1 MTKLWG
7 PIVWS
12 FFHIYAQQINPVF
25 FKNNTKMCLNVINDI
40 CQSLPCPMCTNHA
53 KQFLKNYNFNSIKTK
68 EQLILFLFNFHNDVN
83 IRTKKT
89 LFTLE
94 ELEIYKRGKILKIT
108 DRMYKEL
115 SKPLRND
122 NFILGMFKSMSG
134 KSAHTFVNKYQQF
147 FTKV

>member
-7 PIVWS
+7 PIIWS

-83 IRTKKT
+83 IRTKKR

-134 KSAHTFVNKYQQF
+134 KSAYAFVNKYQQF